1 MILISCVRNN
11 VLLTCFENDY
21 DDDDPESDA
30 EA

>member
-11 VLLTCFENDY
+11 VLLTSFENHY

>member
-1 MILISCVRNN
+1 MILISCDRN
-11 VLLTCFENDY
+11 VLLTSFENDY